1 MRNLI
6 RIAVVLCLT
15 TLLCS
20 CASVSVVDTWR
31 NPSLSGNRLH
41 KVLVVSFARKEGS
54 RAVYEDTLVSELHK
68 HGVEAVASYTI
79 LSQATLP
86 DWHALD
92 RAVRSTG
99 SNGVLTVQTIK
110 VEKQTT
116 VQPGAVATPYPGYW
130 YPPAFPDWDF
140 PGYYRSMALYGPTY
154 VSTYDVATM
163 QVNLFDLSSDRLV
176 WAGTMQTMAP
186 ENVTKVGKDLAHKV
200 VKSLK
205 KEGLI

>member
-1 MRNLI
+1 MCNLI

-15 TLLCS
+15 SLLCS

-31 NPSLSGNRLH
+31 NPTLTGSRVH

-54 RAVYEDTLVSELHK
+54 RAVYENTLVSELHK
-68 HGVEAVASYTI
+68 HGVEAVASYSI

-99 SNGVLTVQTIK
+99 SQGIITIQTIK

-116 VQPGAVATPYPGYW
+116 VQPSAIASPYPGYW
-130 YPPAFPDWDF
+130 YPPAFPDWNF
-140 PGYYRSMALYGPTY
+140 PGYYQSMALYGPTY
-154 VSTYDVATM
+154 VTTYDIATM
-163 QVNLFDLSSDRLV
+163 QVNLFDVSSDKLL
-176 WAGTMQTMAP
+176 WAGTMQTYEP
-186 ENVTKVGKDLAHKV
+186 EAVTKVGKDLAHKV
-200 VKSLK
+200 VTSLK

>member
-6 RIAVVLCLT
+6 RITVVFCLT
-15 TLLCS
+15 ALLCS

-31 NPSLSGNRLH
+31 NPTLPASRLH
-41 KVLVVSFARKEGS
+41 KVLVVSFAAKAAS
-54 RAVYEDTLVSELHK
+54 RAVYENMLVSELNK
-68 HGVEAVASYTI
+68 HGVEAVASYSV

-92 RAVRSTG
+92 RAVRSVG
-99 SNGVLTVQTIK
+99 AQGILAVQTIK
-110 VEKQTT
+110 LEKQAT
-116 VQPGAVATPYPGYW
+116 VQPGAVGTPYPGYW

-140 PGYYRSMALYGPTY
+140 PGYYRSMALYGPSY
-154 VSTYDVATM
+154 VTTYDVATM
-163 QVNLFDLSSDRLV
+163 QVNLFDLGSDRLL
-176 WAGTMQTMAP
+176 WAGTMQTMEP
-186 ENVTKVGKDLAHKV
+186 ENVTKVGKDLAYKV